1 MKSQSRII
9 NSLKNT
15 TIALLGQIIN
25 IVLQFVLRSVFIE
38 SIGIQYLGINGIFTN
53 ILSILSLTELG
64 VGAALSIGMYKP
76 LADNNVE
83 SIKAHINAYRKVYAI
98 IGTILA
104 VSGIC
109 IVPLLPYLIKDSNTI
124 NMLIPIY
131 LLYLLDAV
139 STYFFA
145 HFRAI
150 LSSNQQDYVN
160 NINKNIFTFFQV
172 IVQIIC
178 LVIYKNF
185 LMYLI
190 IKIIF
195 NILANFK
202 ISITVKKMFPYLRE
216 IKTSKLT
223 ELEKNS
229 LFNNTIGIFSQK
241 IGFTALHATD

>member
-178 LVIYKNF
+178 LVIYKNLLISSVKASIGNLCTVSEKDKINENF
-185 LMYLI
+185 L
-190 IKIIF
+190 
-195 NILANFK
+195 NINFAYFWINGFYAICLAVLTTPFINIWLGK
-202 ISITVKKMFPYLRE
+202 EYEM
-216 IKTSKLT
+216 SKYT
-223 ELEKNS
+223 
-229 LFNNTIGIFSQK
+229 
-241 IGFTALHATD
+241 